1 MIVYTPP
8 APAKT
13 IPVVD
18 FHGDD
23 VPREIHKACRET
35 GFFYVA
41 NHGAPRARRSCA
53 RDARAVARAAG
64 GFLCAVLR
72 HAEYHARAA
81 ALCAASGARKVE
93 PAWRRR
99 AHRLGRDH
107 AARAG

>member
-41 NHGAPRARRSCA
+41 NHGVPQSVIDAQFECA
-53 RDARAVARAAG
+53 RG
-64 GFLCAVLR
+64 
-72 HAEYHARAA
+72 
-81 ALCAASGARKVE
+81 
-93 PAWRRR
+93 
-99 AHRLGRDH
+99 
-107 AARAG
+107 